1 MKKKL
6 YSSDHDKSVLKIQ
19 RSPVRIA
26 MAKSIFCVNYDSIE
40 CKRSPATLENSDKK
54 TPVSLEDN
62 STQINKAYI

>member
-6 YSSDHDKSVLKIQ
+6 YSSDHNKSVLKIQ

-26 MAKSIFCVNYDSIE
+26 MAKSILCVNYDSIE
-40 CKRSPATLENSDKK
+40 SKRSPATLENSDKK

-62 STQINKAYI
+62 STQINKA